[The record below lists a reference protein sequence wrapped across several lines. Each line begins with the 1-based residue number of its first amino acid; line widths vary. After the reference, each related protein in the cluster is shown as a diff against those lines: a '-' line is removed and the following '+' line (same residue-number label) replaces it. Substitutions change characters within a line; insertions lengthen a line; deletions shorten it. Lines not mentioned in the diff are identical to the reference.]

1 MFTSSIIAIATTDF
15 YEHLNSK
22 IRFINTF
29 KVNGPSLRG
38 CSSSSVAFDMPA
50 PFYKATIKTD
60 VVGKADDGLT
70 VYINSQFLYRL
81 TSSNIVVGPGGIWAI
96 LTGVPSGT
104 IQIYDIKQK
113 ENYLRFVPYNAV
125 AVCDMQIDYS
135 ISTVTWWSE

>member
-1 MFTSSIIAIATTDF
+1 
-15 YEHLNSK
+15 
-22 IRFINTF
+22 
-29 KVNGPSLRG
+29 
-38 CSSSSVAFDMPA
+38 MPA

-60 VVGKADDGLT
+60 VVGKADDGVT
-70 VYINSQFLYRL
+70 VYINSQFLYTL

>member
-38 CSSSSVAFDMPA
+38 CSGASVAFDMPA

-60 VVGKADDGLT
+60 VIGKADDGLT